1 MNQDQRKATLLSLF
15 QAGVDAVGGVQAT
28 QRALADDN
36 LQATLSKPLHLVA
49 IGKAAD
55 AMARGAL
62 SVANVNSGLVSALV
76 ITKHDHLGESIKAD
90 ARFECIESGHPVPDE
105 NSLLAGARLQDYVSQ
120 IPESHLLLF
129 LVSGGASA
137 LVEHLDNGLT
147 LNELRIKTDE
157 LLASGAP
164 IGEMNRQRRKLSLIK
179 GGKLANVVRCEVLQ
193 LLISDVPGDKP
204 GDIGSGLLVPDVQT
218 GMKPELAVW
227 EKVQTHVIASSS
239 IAQAAVCKEAQN
251 KKLKVIQPTGSLDG
265 DIHDVCTRVAHVLSQ
280 AEPGVY
286 VWGGEPT
293 VVLPATP
300 GRGGRNQHLALSL
313 VNAAATHGAV
323 SILVCGTDGT
333 DGPTNDAG
341 GLIDE
346 ASAALAEK
354 NRLDP
359 THALQR
365 ADAGS
370 VLDALDLLVT
380 TGPSGTNVMDLC
392 IAIVDG

>member
-120 IPESHLLLF
+120 IPESH
-129 LVSGGASA
+129 
-137 LVEHLDNGLT
+137 
-147 LNELRIKTDE
+147 
-157 LLASGAP
+157 
-164 IGEMNRQRRKLSLIK
+164 SLIK

>member
-137 LVEHLDNGLT
+137 LVEHLDNG
-147 LNELRIKTDE
+147 
-157 LLASGAP
+157 
-164 IGEMNRQRRKLSLIK
+164 
-179 GGKLANVVRCEVLQ
+179 
-193 LLISDVPGDKP
+193 
-204 GDIGSGLLVPDVQT
+204 
-218 GMKPELAVW
+218 
-227 EKVQTHVIASSS
+227 
-239 IAQAAVCKEAQN
+239 
-251 KKLKVIQPTGSLDG
+251 G

-313 VNAAATHGAV
+313 VNAAATHGAI